1 MDGTSR
7 VVVVGAGVMGAWTAL
22 WLARRGH
29 AVVAVDG
36 YGAGNSLSSSGG
48 ETRITRS
55 AHGRDDHYPRWQRR
69 ARDEWR
75 VLEQRSGVQLF
86 HPTGALWFAHRAHGF
101 ETESLETL
109 DRLGIPAER
118 WSAAQV
124 ASAYPGI
131 SGEGLAWALFE
142 PEGGTLMARRGVA
155 TAVAEAVRLGAE
167 ARIALAEPPSE
178 ADASA
183 GRLARLRLRSGDHIE
198 ADAFVFAC
206 GPWLPTLFSDVELAV
221 TRQEVLFFGTP
232 PGDAR
237 FDAQH
242 APAWVDFDRAFYG
255 IPSIEGR
262 GFKCAPDGP
271 GPVVDPDLQERVV
284 TPSSVETSRGLLRER
299 FPALADQPVVES
311 RVCQYES
318 TADSH
323 FLIDRHPAWSNVWI
337 VGGGSGHGFKH
348 GPTIGEYVAARL
360 VGDAAVVAE
369 LAPPDDRFALR
380 ARQPGT
386 GLRTMADAAHFI
398 R

>member
-7 VVVVGAGVMGAWTAL
+7 VVVVGNGVIGAWTAL

-29 AVVAVDG
+29 PVVAIDA

-55 AHGRDDHYPRWQRR
+55 AHGRDAHYPLWQRR
-69 ARDEWR
+69 ALGEWR
-75 VLEQRSGVQLF
+75 GLEERSGVRLVER
-86 HPTGALWFAHRAHGF
+86 TGVLWFAHRDDGF
-101 ETESLETL
+101 EAESLETL
-109 DRLGIPAER
+109 ERLGIPAQR

-124 ASAYPGI
+124 ARAYPGI
-131 SGEGLAWALFE
+131 SAEALAWALFE
-142 PEGGTLMARRGVA
+142 PQGGALMARRGVA
-155 TAVAEAVRLGAE
+155 TALAEAIRLGAE
-167 ARIALAEPPSE
+167 ARIGLVAPPSV
-178 ADASA
+178 ADAT
-183 GRLARLRLRSGDHIE
+183 GGCLARVRLHSGDIVE
-198 ADAFVFAC
+198 ADAFVFAG
-206 GPWLPTLFSDVELAV
+206 GPWLPSLFGDVELAV

-232 PGDAR
+232 PGDER
-237 FDAQH
+237 FDAAH

-255 IPSIEGR
+255 VPSIEGR
-262 GFKCAPDGP
+262 GFKCAPDAP
-271 GPVVDPDLQERVV
+271 GPLVDPDRQERVV
-284 TPSSVETSRGLLRER
+284 TPSSVEACRVLLRER

-323 FLIDRHPAWSNVWI
+323 FLIDRHPAWSNAWI

-348 GPTIGEYVAARL
+348 GPSIGEYVAAQV

-380 ARQPGT
+380 PRLPGG
-386 GLRTMADAAHFI
+386 GLRTMADAS
-398 R
+398 RLGR